1 MTGSLN
7 ITVPLEEAGGI
18 MPGQSHLGGA
28 EVTAVSRISRRVF
41 AAGGMA
47 LGCSLAHAGTD
58 TAPDIA
64 VRVGLTPV
72 VLTSDL
78 ELLRDLRAYLAFAW
92 GRDVELVIRRTYQE
106 ISALLLAGQVDAAW
120 ICGYPYVQYRD
131 QLELLAVPVWQGM
144 PLYRSYVIV
153 SAGRSATTFDDLAG
167 DVHAFS
173 DPDSNSGFLVTRDL
187 LADRGVGPEVFFSHF
202 FYAYGHRNVVR
213 AVAAGLAQSGSVD
226 GYVWEVLRE
235 SEPELTRPTRVLRKS
250 ELLGFPPIAASR
262 ARSKL
267 PPNSQL
273 ADAFLQMPWHV
284 QGQRVLAALRLDG
297 FAPGDDAL
305 FDTIAAKA
313 DHIRRVG

>member
-1 MTGSLN
+1 
-7 ITVPLEEAGGI
+7 
-18 MPGQSHLGGA
+18 
-28 EVTAVSRISRRVF
+28 VF
-41 AAGGMA
+41 AAGGLA
-47 LGCSLAHAGTD
+47 LGCTLAHAGMD
-58 TAPDIA
+58 TAPVTGA

-72 VLTSDL
+72 FLTSDL
-78 ELLRDLRAYLAFAW
+78 ELLRDLQAYLAFAW
-92 GRDVELVIRRTYQE
+92 DRDVELLTRRTYQE

-120 ICGYPYVQYRD
+120 ICGYPYVQYRG

-153 SAGRSATTFDDLAG
+153 QSGRSAATFDDLAG

-187 LADRGVGPEVFFSHF
+187 LADRGVRPEAFFSHF

-235 SEPELTRPTRVLRKS
+235 SEPELTHLTRVLRKS
-250 ELLGFPPIAASR
+250 ELLGFPPIAAPR
-262 ARSKL
+262 GRSKP

-273 ADAFLQMPWHV
+273 ANAFLQMARHV
-284 QGQRVLAALRLDG
+284 QGRRVLAALRLDG
-297 FAPGDDAL
+297 FAAGDDAL